1 MITPLYPGVR
11 DSDGDGYSM
20 VDLTENRTDNMADS
34 ASKSENQVTAA
45 PQIDPSDGGPY
56 LSVNLLS
63 EDEKPSTTDN
73 PDTTGGNDTNKPV
86 DTQQENN
93 NKEITEE
100 VDKEAEEEK
109 DEEETYANQSTIKRQ

>member
-1 MITPLYPGVR
+1 
-11 DSDGDGYSM
+11 M
-20 VDLTENRTDNMADS
+20 VDLTENRTENMASS
-34 ASKSENQVTAA
+34 ASKAENQVTTT

-63 EDEKPSTTDN
+63 EEEKSLTTDDPNINEKNCPTN
-73 PDTTGGNDTNKPV
+73 PMNS
-86 DTQQENN
+86 QEANN

-100 VDKEAEEEK
+100 VDKEEEDDD

>member
-1 MITPLYPGVR
+1 
-11 DSDGDGYSM
+11 M
-20 VDLTENRTDNMADS
+20 VDLTENRTDNIASS
-34 ASKSENQVTAA
+34 ASKAENQVTTT

-63 EDEKPSTTDN
+63 EEEKSLTTDDPNINEENCPTN
-73 PDTTGGNDTNKPV
+73 PMNS
-86 DTQQENN
+86 QEENN

-100 VDKEAEEEK
+100 VDKEEEDDD

>member
-1 MITPLYPGVR
+1 MSSLLNPGIR

-20 VDLTENRTDNMADS
+20 VDLTENRTNSMAEL
-34 ASKSENQVTAA
+34 AIKHENHDTNT

-73 PDTTGGNDTNKPV
+73 PDTTGGNDTNNPMNN
-86 DTQQENN
+86 QEEKN
-93 NKEITEE
+93 NKETA
-100 VDKEAEEEK
+100 AEEDVNKEEDE
-109 DEEETYANQSTIKRQ
+109 DEEETYANQSTINRQ